1 MKKLN
6 LWNADKYGIGAT
18 RADTKLEK
26 FNEKMEGF
34 GVESINI
41 DEYWSSYWGQCA
53 LLYVNMGDTY
63 IPTLCYSPI
72 TDKFYHSD
80 WGSLVEEKL
89 PRYIRDRII

>member
-1 MKKLN
+1 MKNLN
-6 LWNADKYGIGAT
+6 LWNADRYGISAA
-18 RADTKLEK
+18 RADAKLEK

-34 GVESINI
+34 GVESVNI
-41 DEYWSSYWGQCA
+41 DEFWSPYWGQCA

-72 TDKFYHSD
+72 TDKFYRSD

-89 PRYIRDRII
+89 PRYIRDRIL